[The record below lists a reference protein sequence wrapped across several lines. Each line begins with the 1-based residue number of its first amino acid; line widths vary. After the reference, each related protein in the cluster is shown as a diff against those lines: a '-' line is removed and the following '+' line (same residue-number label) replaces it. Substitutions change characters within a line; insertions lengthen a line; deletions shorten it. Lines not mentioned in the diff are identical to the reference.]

1 MAKPEENRR
10 TVKDRRQSPTRPFGR
25 YVLAGRRHSVRRS
38 ADRRTHLYVD
48 RYSHNLLLI
57 LLIIVLLSIFD
68 AYFTIMHVERGAREI
83 NPFMDFLIGY
93 GDLYFFAVKYILT
106 ALGVFLLCLYK
117 NLLLV
122 RILIGFLILL
132 YLTVFGHHILLTFLN

>member
-1 MAKPEENRR
+1 MAKPEEDRR
-10 TVKDRRQSPTRPFGR
+10 TFKDRRHSPTRPFGR
-25 YVLAGRRHSVRRS
+25 YLFAGRRHSVRRS
-38 ADRRTHLYVD
+38 ADHRTHLYVD
-48 RYSHNLLLI
+48 RYSHNLLLT

-83 NPFMDFLIGY
+83 NPLMDFLIGY
-93 GDLYFFAVKYILT
+93 GDLYFFVAKYTLT

-122 RILIGFLILL
+122 RILIGLVMLL